1 METERL
7 KALLD
12 GILEDLSKM
21 NMELAET
28 IETLDE
34 VNDDIE
40 KVANQLTNINKDM
53 GEWYRV
59 ERI

>member
-7 KALLD
+7 KTLLD

-40 KVANQLTNINKDM
+40 KVANQLANINKDM

-59 ERI
+59 ERV

>member
-40 KVANQLTNINKDM
+40 KVANQLANINKDM

-59 ERI
+59 ERV

>member
-7 KALLD
+7 KKLLD

-40 KVANQLTNINKDM
+40 KVANKLTNINEDM
-53 GEWYRV
+53 GEWYKV
-59 ERI
+59 ERV

>member
-40 KVANQLTNINKDM
+40 KVANQLANINKDM

>member
-40 KVANQLTNINKDM
+40 KVANQLANINKDM
-53 GEWYRV
+53 GEWYLV

>member
-7 KALLD
+7 KKLLD

-40 KVANQLTNINKDM
+40 KVANQLANINKDM
-53 GEWYRV
+53 GEWYKV
-59 ERI
+59 ERV

>member
-7 KALLD
+7 KKLLD

-40 KVANQLTNINKDM
+40 KVANQLANINEDM
-53 GEWYRV
+53 GEWYKV
-59 ERI
+59 ERV